1 MLMWPVADS
10 SRAQVDTTR
19 GISMHTQPKGKMVET
34 RHAGQDTQKVIN
46 LSLGAIGK

>member
-19 GISMHTQPKGKMVET
+19 GISMHTHTQPKRRRE
-34 RHAGQDTQKVIN
+34 RW
-46 LSLGAIGK
+46 